1 MKTKKTLIAGLVF
14 AASLF
19 IIIFMTREPS
29 AKTTTNSTFITI
41 EKGPFEISV
50 FTTGE
55 LQAENYSDI
64 LAPSG
69 LQSRSLRINSIS
81 ISDLVAEGTE
91 VKKGDYVA
99 TLDRTD
105 LDNTLKTE
113 LDALSTLQTNYEMKL
128 LDTAVTL
135 SEGRDQIKNI
145 YFSVEEAKITLA
157 QSKYE
162 PPATIRQAE
171 ISLDKV
177 NRSLDQAKNNYNF
190 KILQTSA
197 DVKTAQQSIRNQE
210 KKVND
215 LQDVLNQFEV
225 TAPADGMVI
234 YKRDAQGTKRKVG
247 STISQFDL
255 VVATLPDLSSMVSK
269 TYVNEID
276 IDKVKIGM
284 DVEIQVDAFTG
295 RKYTGKIMSV
305 SNIGEQLPSANAKV
319 FEVNIIID
327 EIDNVLRPA
336 MTSGNKI
343 IVKSY
348 SNVISVPLGSIIA
361 ENNKTFVLTND
372 KIKKEVVVGESNEDE
387 IIIES
392 GLNPGDIIYSYPLY
406 LLSKN

>member
-392 GLNPGDIIYSYPLY
+392 GLNSGDIIYSYPPY